1 MTGHDR
7 GAHTSVTMDA
17 PNAKRFAFIGKFGL
31 PAQQTAIA
39 ATIPPKQATST
50 IAQTLPEVI
59 FRSAAGRACDFVM
72 PILTK
77 ATDGALMS
85 FRNGQGTVP
94 GPPFTFAYPNI
105 EFNSDCRPAF
115 GFGFMGFLELSLTG
129 SANAGTVG
137 TILTT
142 APSVKIVGNNVY
154 PEAEKATLIEQEA
167 SGLPMADIGPAWQDL
182 QIAKAPLVVNT
193 EAFFRTQKFERV
205 VQMATMDKSFGTNAA
220 SFSLTKSRLELECI
234 STATSGCSFAP
245 SLSRYVLL
253 LNPPKDATFGV
264 RVTSV
269 TGGTVTDR
277 GTTRPFKVVFA
288 HAAKP
293 TLIQEVTLWPSDAS
307 AIFGKAPDLGAC
319 IKTASAILLIG
330 GAPSDNEK
338 GVEFTVRAGCMAVD
352 ESHFLAIS
360 ADAIKAL
367 FNDIAHDPSLEQS
380 GRNKMSYAKS
390 IDAVLAKG
398 RAVPLVVRRAS
409 HTDVI
414 LVKKA
419 VVVELVRSAAKVDPE
434 DDEATK
440 DMASSVSNS
449 TDEQLVAAIE
459 LMDKAVA
466 KAGDVDNARDEL
478 CKQIEEEEDY
488 SFTDLQPVKAALVA
502 LSVVAALDPQRALE
516 LAAMVKRS
524 PAPAVESAEEEDAEN
539 LVPEQEEEEGEEEDD
554 LCFGL

>member
-1 MTGHDR
+1 
-7 GAHTSVTMDA
+7 MDA
-17 PNAKRFAFIGKFGL
+17 PNAKRRACIGRFGL
-31 PAQQTAIA
+31 PAPATAIA
-39 ATIPPKQATST
+39 PPPRAAPPIPSEQATPT
-50 IAQTLPEVI
+50 IAQTLAGLI
-59 FRSAAGRACDFVM
+59 FKSAPGRTCNFVL
-72 PILTK
+72 PIFTK
-77 ATDGALMS
+77 ATGGALRS
-85 FRNGQGTVP
+85 FRNAQGAVP
-94 GPPFTFAYPNI
+94 GPPFTFAYPSI
-105 EFNSDCRPAF
+105 EYNNDCRPAYA
-115 GFGFMGFLELSLTG
+115 FGFMGYLELSLAE

-137 TILTT
+137 AILSS
-142 APSVKIVGNNVY
+142 APSVKIVGNNMY
-154 PEAEKATLIEQEA
+154 PEAEKATLVAEA
-167 SGLPMADIGPAWQDL
+167 SELPMADIGPAWQDL
-182 QIAKAPLVVNT
+182 KMAKAPLVVNT
-193 EAFFRTQKFERV
+193 EAFFRTPKFERV
-205 VQMATMDKSFGTNAA
+205 VQMATAATRANTFGTNAA
-220 SFSLTKSRLELECI
+220 SFSLTKSRQGLECI
-234 STATSGCSFAP
+234 PTAASGCSFAP

-307 AIFGKAPDLGAC
+307 AIFGKKAPDLDAC
-319 IKTASAILLIG
+319 IKTASAIVLVS

-352 ESHFLAIS
+352 ESDSLAIS

-380 GRNKMSYAKS
+380 GQSKMSYAKS
-390 IDAVLAKG
+390 LDAVLAEG

-419 VVVELVRSAAKVDPE
+419 VAVELVRSAATVEPD

-449 TDEQLVAAIE
+449 TDEQVVAAFQ

-466 KAGDVDNARDEL
+466 KAGDVDDARNKL
-478 CKQIEEEEDY
+478 CKQIEDADDDC
-488 SFTDLQPVKAALVA
+488 SSTDLQPVKVALVA
-502 LSVVAALDPQRALE
+502 LAAIEALDPQRALT
-516 LAAMVKRS
+516 LGAMVKRS
-524 PAPAVESAEEEDAEN
+524 PAPAVESAEEEED
-539 LVPEQEEEEGEEEDD
+539 LVPEQEDEEEEED
-554 LCFGL
+554 LCAGL